1 MLKKS
6 DAAAPSIRRI
16 LGASLAGT
24 AVEFYDFYVYAT
36 AASLVFG
43 PLFFPKASPA
53 SQLLLS
59 YATFGVA
66 FIARPL
72 GASVFGHFG
81 DRIGRKSTLVAS
93 LLLLVSSTVAIAFL
107 PTYDMVGWVAPL
119 LLCVLRFGQG
129 FGLGGEWGGATLLA
143 VENAPPGYKAR
154 FGMFPQLGAPVG
166 YMIANGLFLLL
177 NLVLTPAQFRDW
189 GWRLPFN
196 ASVVLVGVG
205 LWVRLKLTETPAF
218 AKALKEAPPSHVPLA
233 EVIKRYPLQVFAGLF
248 AAIAVFATYYVITA
262 FALGYGVS
270 ALHYPYAAF
279 LGVQLGAIVFMALGI
294 VVSAC
299 WADCFKPRQVLM
311 AACLLTAPLSFLLAP
326 MMSSGSLLAMWGF
339 LSIAMFVMGFTYGP
353 LGAFLP
359 GLFPAR
365 VRYTGASM
373 AFNIGGILGGGLTPF
388 IATYLA
394 GHAGLSPRGLLP
406 QRHRPDQPGR
416 PVHAEAARGLATERP
431 RCSRRGP
438 MISVAWKRLLVF
450 ALGDHLAAV
459 RIGRRWCCRWR
470 WCGSW
475 SRRGDHGGRAVGG
488 GRSRH
493 CRCRGSTRT
502 QSWRRCSS
510 RRRTPCRC
518 G

>member
-1 MLKKS
+1 MLKKT
-6 DAAAPSIRRI
+6 DAASPSIRRI

-66 FIARPL
+66 FVARPL

-93 LLLLVSSTVAIAFL
+93 LMLMGGSTVAIAFL
-107 PTYDMVGWVAPL
+107 PTYDVVGWVAPF
-119 LLCVLRFGQG
+119 LLCLLRFGQG

-166 YMIANGLFLLL
+166 FIAANGLFLLL
-177 NLVLTPAQFRDW
+177 GLLLTPDQFKAW
-189 GWRLPFN
+189 GWRLPFL
-196 ASVVLVGVG
+196 ASALLVGVG

-218 AKALKEAPPSHVPLA
+218 AKALIEAPPPEVPLL
-233 EVIKRYPLQVFAGLF
+233 EVLTRYPLQTIGGIFAVVATF
-248 AAIAVFATYYVITA
+248 ANFYLSTA
-262 FALGYGVS
+262 FALSYGSTVLGYGRE
-270 ALHYPYAAF
+270 AF
-279 LGVQLGAIVFMALGI
+279 LALQLGAIVFMAVGI
-294 VVSAC
+294 VIAGC
-299 WADCFKPRQVLM
+299 WADASTPRRVLM
-311 AACLLTAPLSFLLAP
+311 WGCVLTALAGLTLAP
-326 MMSSGSLLAMWGF
+326 LMSSGSLLLVGVF
-339 LSIAMFVMGFTYGP
+339 LSIALLLMGFIYGP

-373 AFNIGGILGGGLTPF
+373 AFNVGGIIGGGLTPF

-394 GHAGLSPRGLLP
+394 GHAGLASVGYYLSATALISLIALFLLKR
-406 QRHRPDQPGR
+406 Q
-416 PVHAEAARGLATERP
+416 EA
-431 RCSRRGP
+431 
-438 MISVAWKRLLVF
+438 
-450 ALGDHLAAV
+450 
-459 RIGRRWCCRWR
+459 
-470 WCGSW
+470 
-475 SRRGDHGGRAVGG
+475 
-488 GRSRH
+488 
-493 CRCRGSTRT
+493 
-502 QSWRRCSS
+502 
-510 RRRTPCRC
+510 
-518 G
+518 